1 MKFLISPAKSLDFT
15 TNHPN
20 IPLSTPVFSDKAVR
34 VMSVLKKKKPEDLG
48 ALMGISTSLSNL
60 NYQRNQ
66 TFCADPDPEM
76 LRPAVLAF
84 TGDVYQGLDAGTLS
98 ESLLSDLNDQG
109 FILSGLYG
117 VLKPFDGIQPYRL
130 EMGTKLPVG
139 TKANMVQYWKKPVTD
154 FLHTQVKA
162 DELLVNLASQE
173 YSAAVDFSVFIG
185 PVVHPVFLDDSKGQ
199 LKVISFFAKKA
210 RGLMVRYL
218 VESNAQSLTDVCG
231 FQSEGYRW
239 SESMSQDPMHPVFV
253 R

>member
-20 IPLSTPVFSDKAVR
+20 IPLSTPVFSDKAAR
-34 VMSVLKKKKPEDLG
+34 VMSVLKKKKPAGLG
-48 ALMGISTSLSNL
+48 ALMGISTSLSEL

-66 TFCADPDPEM
+66 AFSADPDSEV

-98 ESLLSDLNDQG
+98 ENLLSDLNDQG

-139 TKANMVQYWKKPVTD
+139 TKPNLVQFWKKPVTD
-154 FLHTQVKA
+154 FFQNCTKLG
-162 DELLVNLASQE
+162 LVPTGNL
-173 YSAAVDFSVFIG
+173 V
-185 PVVHPVFLDDSKGQ
+185 P
-199 LKVISFFAKKA
+199 IST
-210 RGLMVRYL
+210 RY
-218 VESNAQSLTDVCG
+218 G
-231 FQSEGYRW
+231 
-239 SESMSQDPMHPVFV
+239 
-253 R
+253 